1 MSEIWYQKYSNK
13 TLLLG
18 NGVKLQ
24 IIWDL
29 SSLWWQ
35 FRYDGVF
42 VSQADAHEAIVK
54 YDIVSVI

>member
-24 IIWDL
+24 IIWDP

-35 FRYDGVF
+35 FRYDGVP

-54 YDIVSVI
+54 YDIESVI